1 MITDPSEVG
10 RQGREETMV
19 GRLDGKV
26 AVITGGCSGIG
37 LGAVELFVAEGAKV
51 VAADLQVEKG
61 AMLERRFPDSVRFAR
76 CDVTVEADI
85 AATVALAKET
95 FGGLDILFN
104 NAGHGGTPAGV
115 ADMTAEG
122 WDHTFALLV
131 RGPVL
136 GMKYALPLMLERG
149 GGSIINTASIAGLQA
164 GFGPL
169 AYSAAKCAVIH
180 MSRCAAAELS
190 PQKIRVNAICPG
202 LIATSIFGASM
213 GLPREVADQM
223 AAQIAEVAP
232 KIQPMPK
239 AGLPEDIAR
248 AALYLASD
256 DSLFVTGTHLVVDG
270 GITIG
275 GAHSWNPSAPSP
287 LLSAM
292 GITPEQAEQMRA
304 AMLAAG
310 AAG

>member
-1 MITDPSEVG
+1 
-10 RQGREETMV
+10 MV

-26 AVITGGCSGIG
+26 AVVTGGCSGIG
-37 LGAVELFVAEGAKV
+37 LGAVELFVAEGASV
-51 VAADLQVEKG
+51 IAADLQAEKG
-61 AMLERRFPDSVRFAR
+61 EMLEKRFPDRVRFSL
-76 CDVTVEADI
+76 CDVTSEDDLARTMV
-85 AATVALAKET
+85 VAEES

-115 ADMTAEG
+115 PELTVEG
-122 WDHTFALLV
+122 WDKTFTLLV
-131 RGPVL
+131 RGPAI
-136 GMKYALPLMLERG
+136 GMKHALPLMLKRG

-169 AYSAAKCAVIH
+169 AYSAAKAAVIH

-190 PQKIRVNAICPG
+190 PLKIRVNAICPG

-223 AAQIAEVAP
+223 AAQVASIGP
-232 KIQPMPK
+232 KIQPIPK
-239 AGLPEDIAR
+239 SGLPEDIAA

-256 DSLFVTGTHLVVDG
+256 DSQFVTGTHIVVDG
-270 GITIG
+270 GITVG
-275 GAHSWNPSAPSP
+275 PRSAWDKNTPSP
-287 LLSAM
+287 ILAAM
-292 GITPEQAEQMRA
+292 GITPEQAEAMRA
-304 AMLAAG
+304 QLVASG